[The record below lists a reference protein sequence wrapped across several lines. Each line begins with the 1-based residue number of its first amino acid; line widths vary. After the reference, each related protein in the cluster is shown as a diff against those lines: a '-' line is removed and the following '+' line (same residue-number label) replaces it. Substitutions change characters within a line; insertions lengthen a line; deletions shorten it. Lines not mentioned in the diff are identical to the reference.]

1 MATTLLPMSCFLARW
16 GRSSWL
22 WGSSVETWKATWNNL
37 FQGEVYSQNLATI
50 YIILEPWLPYS
61 SLRWCGCPFV
71 LSLCQDHPQN
81 LGSPWEP
88 LKANWRLN
96 EHDMQFHSEC
106 IGVPVTG
113 QENWGRHQGFCLDRC
128 FQAIVVLWPDYVI
141 EIMKYWSYF
150 CQKLT
155 PFHVITFQFKLCKPG
170 LAFAVLLQLC
180 TLLTAWEVIIFD
192 I

>member
-1 MATTLLPMSCFLARW
+1 MKRHFFFLMKVVNKRLSQVFQKLRWEQNFHSQVKYTNTWNIMATTLLPMSCFLARW

-50 YIILEPWLPYS
+50 YIVLEPWLPYS

-96 EHDMQFHSEC
+96 EHDMQFHPEC

-113 QENWGRHQGFCLDRC
+113 QENLGRHQGFCLGRC
-128 FQAIVVLWPDYVI
+128 FQTIAVLWPDYVI
-141 EIMKYWSYF
+141 EVM
-150 CQKLT
+150 Q
-155 PFHVITFQFKLCKPG
+155 
-170 LAFAVLLQLC
+170 
-180 TLLTAWEVIIFD
+180 
-192 I
+192 